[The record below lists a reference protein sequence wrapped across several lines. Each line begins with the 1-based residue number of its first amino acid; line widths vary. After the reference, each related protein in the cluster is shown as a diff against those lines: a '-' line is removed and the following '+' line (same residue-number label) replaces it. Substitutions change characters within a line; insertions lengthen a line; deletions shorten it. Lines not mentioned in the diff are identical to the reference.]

1 MKSVL
6 VVILSIAVVIGI
18 GFFSLPILIDKET
31 RGLRSEVQDFEQ
43 RLQKI
48 EEFIKSEEAASKAA
62 QLPPDADVQK
72 IIKTVNAVSSR
83 VTSLEDSFKK
93 NISATE
99 EVIKKQKSTTV
110 EALKKQAE
118 TIDKISKDVGTKI
131 RSCMFNALM
140 ASIRDHVLKVKVELV
155 SKNIGTAKNE
165 LELISE
171 AFEKAKTSATDEN
184 KKGIEEL
191 QGLLKKARA
200 EVDTD
205 LPSATNRVDLL
216 WHELGK
222 FLKKV

>member
-1 MKSVL
+1 MKTAL
-6 VVILSIAVVIGI
+6 VVILSMAVVIGI

-31 RGLRSEVQDFEQ
+31 RGLRSEVQYLEQ
-43 RLQKI
+43 RLQKT
-48 EEFIKSEEAASKAA
+48 EDFIKSEEAASKAA
-62 QLPPDADVQK
+62 HLPPDANVQK
-72 IIKTVNAVSSR
+72 IIKAVNTVSSR

-99 EVIKKQKSTTV
+99 EVIKKQQATTE
-110 EALKKQAE
+110 EAFKKQAE
-118 TIDKISKDVGTKI
+118 TIDKIGKDVGTKI
-131 RSCMFNALM
+131 QKCMFNSLM
-140 ASIRDHVLKVKVELV
+140 ASIRGHVLKVKVELV

-171 AFEKAKTSATDEN
+171 ALEKAKTSATDEN
-184 KKGIEEL
+184 KQVIEEL

-200 EVDTD
+200 EVDSD

-222 FLKKV
+222 LLRKV

>member
-1 MKSVL
+1 MKTVL

-31 RGLRSEVQDFEQ
+31 RGLRSEVQALEQ

-48 EEFIKSEEAASKAA
+48 EEFIKSKEAASKAA
-62 QLPPDADVQK
+62 QLPPDANVQK
-72 IIKTVNAVSSR
+72 IIKTVNTVSFR
-83 VTSLEDSFKK
+83 VTALEDSFKK
-93 NISATE
+93 SISATE
-99 EVIKKQKSTTV
+99 EVIKKQKATTE
-110 EALKKQAE
+110 EALKKQTEAV
-118 TIDKISKDVGTKI
+118 DKISKDVGTKI
-131 RSCMFNALM
+131 QRCMFNALM
-140 ASIRDHVLKVKVELV
+140 ASIRGHVLKVKVELV

-171 AFEKAKTSATDEN
+171 AFEKAKASATDED
-184 KKGIEEL
+184 KKVIEEL

-200 EVDTD
+200 EIDTD

-222 FLKKV
+222 LLRKV

>member
-1 MKSVL
+1 MKTAL
-6 VVILSIAVVIGI
+6 MVILSMAVVIGI

-31 RGLRSEVQDFEQ
+31 HGLRSEVQALEQ

-48 EEFIKSEEAASKAA
+48 EDFMKSEEAASKAA
-62 QLPPDADVQK
+62 QLSPDANVQK
-72 IIKTVNAVSSR
+72 IIKTINTVSSR

-99 EVIKKQKSTTV
+99 EVIKKQQATT
-110 EALKKQAE
+110 EAAFKKQAE
-118 TIDKISKDVGTKI
+118 TIDKIGKDVGTKI
-131 RSCMFNALM
+131 QRSMFNALM
-140 ASIRDHVLKVKVELV
+140 ASIRGHVLKVKIELV

-171 AFEKAKTSATDEN
+171 AFEKAKTSATDED
-184 KKGIEEL
+184 KKVIEEL

-200 EVDTD
+200 EVDSD

-222 FLKKV
+222 LLRKV